1 MTNPIPKNDMFVTP
15 KSLHALLEIVDQGSP
30 DERRAGLM
38 AAQFA
43 LNWAHAQVAFQLQK
57 AVDKTAA

>member
-1 MTNPIPKNDMFVTP
+1 MKNPIPKNDMFVSP
-15 KSLHALLEIVDQGSP
+15 KTLGELLDLVDRGSP

-43 LNWAHAQVAFQLQK
+43 LNWAHNQVAFQMQK
-57 AVDKTAA
+57 EVDKAAV

>member
-1 MTNPIPKNDMFVTP
+1 MKNPVPKNDMFVTP
-15 KSLHALLEIVDQGSP
+15 KTLAELLNIVDSGSP

-43 LNWAHAQVAFQLQK
+43 LNWAHQQVAFQMQK
-57 AVDKTAA
+57 ELDNSTV